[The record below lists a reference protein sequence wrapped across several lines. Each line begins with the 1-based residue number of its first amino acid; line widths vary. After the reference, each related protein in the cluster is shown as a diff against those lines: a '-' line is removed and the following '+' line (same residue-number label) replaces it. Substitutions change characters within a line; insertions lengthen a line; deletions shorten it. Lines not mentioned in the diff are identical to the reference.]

1 MYIQSGMVKAQTE
14 LWEACL
20 GIAAAAAT
28 LFVSHELRITKDTKG
43 KHEIRLFGMVY
54 LHQHGLD
61 ASGKVALERVLAGDF
76 VVLDLLQLLCVG
88 LVGLL
93 LELCNDL

>member
-1 MYIQSGMVKAQTE
+1 
-14 LWEACL
+14 
-20 GIAAAAAT
+20 
-28 LFVSHELRITKDTKG
+28 
-43 KHEIRLFGMVY
+43 MVY

-61 ASGKVALERVLAGDF
+61 ASGKVALEGVLAGDL

-93 LELCNDL
+93 LELGNDL

>member
-1 MYIQSGMVKAQTE
+1 ME
-14 LWEACL
+14 LL
-20 GIAAAAAT
+20 GSLSRIEAAAT
-28 LFVSHELRITKDTKG
+28 LFCSHEPRITKIQK
-43 KHEIRLFGMVY
+43 ENMNLLVGMVY

-61 ASGKVALERVLAGDF
+61 ASGKGALERVLAGDS

-93 LELCNDL
+93 LELGNDL

>member
-1 MYIQSGMVKAQTE
+1 MNLLV
-14 LWEACL
+14 
-20 GIAAAAAT
+20 
-28 LFVSHELRITKDTKG
+28 
-43 KHEIRLFGMVY
+43 GMVY

-61 ASGKVALERVLAGDF
+61 ASGKGALERVLAGDS

-93 LELCNDL
+93 LELGNDL